1 MSEEEAS
8 KQQEKRGD
16 DGRFLPGGSGNPS
29 GRPEGSKNKFTN
41 LKDVFL
47 EVFENIGGA
56 DELERWVGESKYNKR
71 LFYQWLTRMLP
82 TSISGDVKGDITLT
96 VKKVVTDER
105 PDE

>member
-1 MSEEEAS
+1 MENKGRNADGTFTKGSSEAGR
-8 KQQEKRGD
+8 KQ
-16 DGRFLPGGSGNPS
+16 GSMG
-29 GRPEGSKNKFTN
+29 KFTN
-41 LKDVFL
+41 LKDDFL
-47 EVFENIGGA
+47 EAYSDKRVGG
-56 DELERWVGESKYNKR
+56 LEGLITWILESKHNKR